1 MLDLQE
7 VTEWLAT
14 LKERLA
20 NVCKWIVPF
29 QVTVSVNI
37 SINISVSV
45 STNIS
50 VSVSIHISVRAP
62 HDRMSRQKRHTHA
75 GLINERDRP

>member
-45 STNIS
+45 SIN
-50 VSVSIHISVRAP
+50 ISVRAP
-62 HDRMSRQKRHTHA
+62 RDRTSRQKRHTHA